1 MNDNYSIHTGNI
13 SRSEI
18 RTLADDLNLHMTELE
33 IDKFMERAD
42 RDKDGSIDL
51 EEFLEYF
58 GKLLF

>member
-1 MNDNYSIHTGNI
+1 MNDNLSIHTGNI

-42 RDKDGSIDL
+42 RDKDGSIDQ